1 MEFNFETPLILRLRK
16 IAHSKTM
23 LWCGIMF
30 AVITVLFAGLSII
43 SFHPQNI
50 DEHFYIMVGYFVFN
64 ALLSASFFTVFFSS
78 RNKDTVLPTGGFTAA
93 GIICLISIL
102 VLAAIYVFCF
112 DVLKLYFSLIAITYL
127 GNIFRG
133 GSINFDPIISDFTKL
148 GNIYVAAAFIIPVLL
163 SLALALAFFSASS
176 VARNNKPR
184 KFFPIIL
191 AIISFVILTFFVLG
205 IVYYMFIDGFTAL
218 IDMIKSSSLFTF
230 GGAVIF
236 AYYFCMFAFTSSISI
251 LCGCVGIGFAKAS
264 RRIK

>member
-16 IAHSKTM
+16 IAHSKTV

-30 AVITVLFAGLSII
+30 AVLTVLFAGLSVI
-43 SFHPQNI
+43 SFYPQNI
-50 DEHFYIMVGYFVFN
+50 NKDFYVMVGYVIFN
-64 ALLSASFFTVFFSS
+64 ALLAISFFTVFISS

-112 DVLKLYFSLIAITYL
+112 DVLKTYFSLISITYI
-127 GNIFRG
+127 GNILRG
-133 GSINFDPIISDFTKL
+133 GSVNLDPIISDFTKL

-163 SLALALAFFSASS
+163 SLALAFAFFSAAS
-176 VARNNKPR
+176 VARNNKPK

-191 AIISFVILTFFVLG
+191 AIVCFIILTFFVLG
-205 IVYYMFIDGFTAL
+205 IGYYMIKDGFAAL
-218 IDMIKSSSLFTF
+218 VDMIQKGLLFTSV
-230 GGAVIF
+230 GAIIF

-251 LCGCVGIGFAKAS
+251 LCGCLGIGFCKAS